1 MRDALIGHTGYV
13 GGTLSAQ
20 HAFAGLYRSTN
31 VHELAGTS
39 FDTVYCA
46 GAPGQKWVANA
57 NPQQDADNLARL
69 MDALGLV
76 RCERIVLLSTVD
88 VFAAP
93 QNVVEQD
100 ATDSE
105 QAGGYGRNRRALESF
120 VQDNFAA
127 AHVVRL
133 PGLVGPGLRK
143 NALYDLRHRRRLE
156 TLRPDARFQFYPMV
170 RLWRDLEAVQRHGL
184 PLVHMACAPVT
195 LGQLA
200 REAFGVELP
209 QRGEGAAPSYDMR
222 SSHAGLWGKSG
233 PYQVEAAEVVA
244 AVTAYALGEGEQAGE
259 GSAHG
264 AQSAHVAT
272 SRASHKRQAGAPL

>member
-13 GGTLSAQ
+13 GSTLNAQ
-20 HAFAGLYRSTN
+20 HAFAGLFRSTN
-31 VHELAGTS
+31 VHELAGAS

-57 NPQQDADNLARL
+57 NPQDDADNLARL
-69 MDALGLV
+69 MGALGRV

-88 VFAAP
+88 VFAVP
-93 QNVVEQD
+93 QGVVEGD

-105 QAGGYGRNRRALESF
+105 RAGGYGRNRRALESF
-120 VQDNFAA
+120 VQDTFAA

-156 TLRPDARFQFYPMV
+156 TLRPDASFQFYPMG
-170 RLWRDLEAVQRHGL
+170 RLWRDLEAVQRHNL
-184 PLVHMACAPVT
+184 PLVHLACAPVT

-200 REAFGVELP
+200 REAYGVELP
-209 QRGEGAAPSYDMR
+209 PRGEGAAPSYDMR
-222 SSHAGLWGKSG
+222 SRHAGLWGKLG
-233 PYQVEAAEVVA
+233 PYQVDAAEVVA
-244 AVTAYALGEGEQAGE
+244 AVAAYAAGEGEQVEE
-259 GSAHG
+259 GG
-264 AQSAHVAT
+264 VPKVQSAHVAT
-272 SRASHKRQAGAPL
+272 SRAADTPQAGAPL